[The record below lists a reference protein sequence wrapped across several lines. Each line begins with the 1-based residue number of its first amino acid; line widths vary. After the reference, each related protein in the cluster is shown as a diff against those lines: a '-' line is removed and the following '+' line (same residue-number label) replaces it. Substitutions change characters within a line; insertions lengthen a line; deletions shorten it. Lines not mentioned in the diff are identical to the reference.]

1 MQEKE
6 TFISEF
12 KRVDQIRFGDEIK
25 EKIVTERYSARLI
38 KYGVDEKVRVTE
50 RERERKKKKEKERE
64 RDRKREREKVRQRER
79 ERQIPWPGDPH
90 HKSVSSSV
98 LPLVDFAGKRETK
111 IKREQEIEKEIE

>member
-1 MQEKE
+1 MLYLYILYLKNGNLVLFSFNILSSCERIMQEKE

-50 RERERKKKKEKERE
+50 RERERKKKI
-64 RDRKREREKVRQRER
+64 KREREREKKK
-79 ERQIPWPGDPH
+79 ER
-90 HKSVSSSV
+90 
-98 LPLVDFAGKRETK
+98 
-111 IKREQEIEKEIE
+111 